1 MRKLILVACALMA
14 GMTLFAQDIIV
25 TKEAKKIDAKI
36 LEVSTS
42 EIRYQ
47 ELDNLDGPTFVL
59 RTDEIVT
66 IIYANGKVVL
76 FNDAPQEPVSTY
88 DLDAVEGNTYLS
100 EDGEIKF
107 KYDFTNK
114 RVYIQSKTPLMV
126 HSKEVRNIAIL
137 SFHFDGTDQYLIFDM
152 SNKVEGVALLSGSR
166 AFSHNEKFHKFFKKN
181 MPTSF
186 TIDVPYETRHGSY
199 TIRLAN

>member
-1 MRKLILVACALMA
+1 MKKLIVIACALLASVM
-14 GMTLFAQDIIV
+14 LFAQDIIV

-47 ELDNLDGPTFVL
+47 ELDNLDGPVFVL

-76 FNDAPQEPVSTY
+76 FNEAPQEPVSTY

-114 RVYIQSKTPLMV
+114 RVYIQSRTPLMV

-152 SNKVEGVALLSGSR
+152 SNKVEGVALLRGSR
-166 AFSHNEKFHKFFKKN
+166 EFSHNEKFHKFFKKN

-199 TIRLAN
+199 TIHLAN